1 MSDSKL
7 GAQARGQRNLVPE
20 VLDKAP
26 AGTELGWVVWV
37 ANPSSGG
44 GTVNQGKKGSS
55 GESWYVQDGS
65 GLLATAA
72 KQDAGNASLAAI
84 DSKLGSPLAVTGP
97 LTNTELRAS
106 AVPISATTL
115 PLPTGA
121 ATELTVTSILA
132 QLDSKTSTLATQ
144 VTAAATLAQ
153 LDAKT
158 STLATASAQA
168 TGNASL
174 STIATQQTDGT
185 QKTQVT
191 SSALPTGAATAAKQ
205 PALGTAGT
213 PSADVLSVQGVVGG
227 TPQPISA
234 SSLPLPTGAATSAL
248 QGGGLPAALVGGRLD
263 SNVGAWLGSTAPS
276 VGQKTAANSLPVVLA
291 SDTGTLT
298 VATNVTAGSTV
309 GETFANC
316 STAQILLA
324 ATAAPKVRKI
334 YNRAGNGRLFI
345 RYGSAPTAEAD
356 CSFAVEP
363 GSSWEMPVLA
373 PGVLEYAGNVY
384 GIIPSGASTA
394 HGLQVT

>member
-1 MSDSKL
+1 MSQVIPTYLLDEK
-7 GAQARGQRNLVPE
+7 GQPISSL
-20 VLDKAP
+20 
-26 AGTELGWVVWV
+26 
-37 ANPSSGG
+37 NPLPTSGGGGGG
-44 GTVNQGKKGSS
+44 GTVDQGKAGSAPQ
-55 GESWYVQDGS
+55 SWYIQDGS

-72 KQDAGNASLAAI
+72 KQDTGNTALS
-84 DSKLGSPLAVTGP
+84 
-97 LTNTELRAS
+97 N
-106 AVPISATTL
+106 
-115 PLPTGA
+115 
-121 ATELTVTSILA
+121 ILS
-132 QLDSKTSTLATQ
+132 QLDSKTSTLAT
-144 VTAAATLAQ
+144 
-153 LDAKT
+153 
-158 STLATASAQA
+158 ASAQT
-168 TGNASL
+168 TGNTSL
-174 STIATQQTDGT
+174 ATIATQQTDGT

-191 SSALPTGAATAAKQ
+191 SSVLPSGAATAAKQ

-213 PSADVLSVQGVVGG
+213 PSADVLSVQGVPGG

-298 VATNVTAGSTV
+298 VATNVTPGSTV
-309 GETFANC
+309 GETFLNC

-324 ATAAPKVRKI
+324 ATAVPKVRKI

-345 RYGSAPTAEAD
+345 RYGSAPTAETD
-356 CSFAVEP
+356 CNFAVEP

-384 GIIPSGASTA
+384 GLIPSGASTA